1 MDDLLALS
9 TSSINSQ
16 NKSKNDNNRDDSLLY
31 KKNLNENFDVMREYL
46 KINNCSILKYGI
58 KKSIEPIKYGYCAT
72 CDLNLIHPI
81 CMTCIENCHNE
92 HSIKI
97 MPEMDHIICGCGERL
112 HKFPVKVKKN
122 KLKNTIDCPFNEWCS
137 VFGLTNRIKVKNIDI
152 CEFCYKLCGYEKDC
166 IETETKLENCQ
177 CLQSN
182 GKETH
187 LEIKNIYNNL
197 EMLLN
202 KNNILILDKIDPMKF
217 INGIFVAESSYYNL
231 FSDFDET
238 IKEWNNLEND
248 NKIVIHE
255 NFMGTNFYLTLK
267 IFCQILGK
275 IKGKPLRYFVNQ
287 IINLIDFR
295 LIKKIISCLEYKEN
309 IMVLNFLE
317 KILFLYKKVVLGH
330 ETTKFEKL
338 KIYDLE
344 NLSPFQRY
352 FIFHTNKIFF
362 SNAKS
367 QLNFFIETYC
377 DYISNEINIIENYD
391 ILIQITGILKR
402 YSEFYLINVNQMTEI
417 CFSLEKTFEFC
428 KKYKNHSKNVKY
440 YLIIIKMFHYFVYYY
455 NDELIYKKV
464 KKVVKKIEDGENS
477 CFIFHNNEL
486 GRLISR
492 ISMRLIFY
500 AASLDKESLNILNEN
515 EKISVQKIIKLGIKL
530 FQFLGGP
537 IDSYLIISEK
547 ILNDSALY
555 FDNIEN
561 NVFDDQAFLNIYY
574 QTEKLETN
582 YSQFYNYKLKE
593 NELIKEVSNS
603 LDIIIEMCKKND
615 IKMLLIKSK
624 YYFTLIKFLYII
636 NVKNDDEIFNNFIKK
651 FLLFIAY
658 FIQNNSDNALLLFSH
673 FIMKAL
679 LSLPEKYIIEILM
692 LYKNAA
698 NLISMNCECF
708 IFPKHSL
715 KLLCKYLLD
724 YNDLKTKEESEFK
737 LIIKKDNKIW
747 VEKLDNMLG
756 IFLEIL
762 IKLTIQTKQF
772 NTFLTKNFIKD
783 MLFLIFNNLIEKN
796 ISKNN
801 FFFLL
806 FIINKIY
813 DPTSDTDRKNLFMNF
828 KIEKIEEDLE
838 DLNIDLNYRIEI
850 LRFFKKF
857 KYSIYY
863 RQQMLSRQHRMN
875 SMLISKKLAT
885 FKKTKMF
892 KKTTFIQTNFGEK
905 IIYRLFTSLKAEES
919 KNNNYCN
926 AFGQNADNFLLK
938 NNQLI
943 HNYKFPSKKLSFLY
957 FLVKQFEST
966 ENEELENMSNGI
978 KLIDNE
984 FKYFKEIYEKN
995 QNNMP
1000 SFIRYCIDG
1009 LFLPICSMI
1018 NTLFCFTNECVGKEI
1033 LSIYQIILKLI
1044 YIKIFLLNI
1053 SDLLNGI
1060 DHTSYVSFDIKGFLD
1075 VEKLNETLEDYFNLE
1090 NQINISPFDF
1100 TNLYFLFEKHFL
1112 NYIKYFN
1119 SLNLSDNFNVYYQAE
1134 EISKEYNFCQY
1145 FRGIN
1150 IKKNSIRFIKKNK
1163 ENDKII
1169 IENDKNNNSEKE
1181 NVIINTYVPII
1192 KDVYESYKDIKLN
1205 IDNTNICFISSLNE
1219 ICGENEINFRR
1230 MLLFILF
1237 DLVIDYE
1244 LEEQCLFFIYY
1255 ILCVQTSETQ
1265 NDIIKNLGGK
1275 ETTEKGIIVTIINK
1289 FYKCIMKQI
1298 INDFNFEIVHYNYNQ
1313 KIIFS
1318 LVKILKYFCEEHNNF
1333 FQEKLISTIQL
1344 GYSKW
1349 SICQMELNKKDDD
1362 FKENYEYNE
1371 SMSFFNF
1378 LINVM
1383 QKILMITQKCKNE
1396 QYTNS
1401 LYDIIYC
1408 ILELL
1413 IEIIQG
1419 NNKEILDPTNSD
1431 KNQETLFFF
1440 NNFSSIMTDI
1450 IFDDNLKN
1458 KTGFKV
1464 RMLLMN
1470 FVNSILEEEKNEEI
1484 KKLIIKYL
1492 TINKVIKSMLY
1503 TLKNYFYIH
1512 TFDDI
1517 KYKEYYNNYT
1527 ENQILQK
1534 QFKFDN
1540 TLYDYFIEIYFKD
1553 EKFSKESSSFNL
1565 SNNYYKYFKLLS
1577 LSDLALEA
1585 QEMISQFND
1594 INITYAKKKFNLSNN
1609 NKKNSIEV
1617 VPINLINEKQHVLN
1631 YELIEKY
1638 YLIKFFESITK
1649 IVEIRL
1655 PKKNYNTQVIFTI
1668 PCEMIYLSNS
1678 AKEDFIT
1685 FADRTNETTK
1695 KNDLIT
1701 HIPLFQL
1708 EIQISKSKNLNSLQ
1722 NVLINLNYV
1731 VIQTI
1736 LYIIGVGIN
1745 IFILC
1750 TLQGYKE
1757 IEIEDSSS
1765 RRLRF
1770 LSLIKEKYR
1779 FAIDKS
1785 LNKWDNYYDIC
1796 MIIFAIVNLFFVLL
1810 WCFLNMPVYYKIDIL
1825 KYCQE
1830 NKKDKNQL
1838 TLLNKIYIFS
1848 FFTIFKRNYINTF
1861 IYMFVISMIGV
1872 WIKQGIAIF
1881 SLNLLAI
1888 ININE
1893 TLKGI
1898 VVAIYMEKGDVGSTL
1913 FLLIILVY
1921 LYTNLGF
1928 FLIQKDFT
1936 AEIEIEG
1943 YEDNYCESLVFCF
1956 LTNIDAGIRARG
1968 GAADQMIRVSF
1979 ERNNAHYISRIFY
1992 DVTYFLICIIIMI
2005 DLVFGIL
2012 LGTFSKLREEERM
2025 KENDRINHCFICHKS
2040 RAVVEKNKEDF
2051 DVHRNVTHY
2060 IWNYVEYMI
2069 FLNLSDFHDLN
2080 ASNSFARECLNNNSY
2095 IFLPT
2100 SKEDIKEIEENKT
2113 IKISDDNSE
2122 EISSEEEEEEEENDE
2137 NVINEENNE
2146 NDNDNDNIL
2155 EQDEENFE
2163 NNELLSNNLR
2173 DKLINNEQ
2181 ESNNEFIFNS
2191 NNNNL
2196 LNNSNNEN

>member
-9 TSSINSQ
+9 TSSIKTQ
-16 NKSKNDNNRDDSLLY
+16 NKSNDDDSSIIN
-31 KKNLNENFDVMREYL
+31 KKNLNEKFDVMKEYL
-46 KINNCSILKYGI
+46 KIDNCSILKYGI
-58 KKSIEPIKYGYCAT
+58 KKSIEAIKYGYCAT

-81 CMTCIENCHNE
+81 CMTCIENCHNG

-112 HKFPVKVKKN
+112 HKFPLKIKKN
-122 KLKNTIDCPFNEWCS
+122 KLNNTIDCPFSQWCS
-137 VFGLTNRIKVKNIDI
+137 VFGLTNRIKVKETDI
-152 CEFCYKLCGYEKDC
+152 CEFCSKLCEYEKDC
-166 IETETKLENCQ
+166 IETEDKLDICQ
-177 CLQSN
+177 CSELN

-197 EMLLN
+197 EFLLN

-217 INGIFVAESSYYNL
+217 INGLFFAESSYYNL
-231 FSDFDET
+231 FNDFDET
-238 IKEWNNLEND
+238 IKEWNDMEND

-255 NFMGTNFYLTLK
+255 NFLGTNFFLSLK

-275 IKGKPLRYFVNQ
+275 IKGKPLRYFVSQ
-287 IINLIDFR
+287 IINLIDFS
-295 LIKKIISCLEYKEN
+295 LIKKIISCLEFNEN
-309 IMVLNFLE
+309 KMVLNFLD
-317 KILFLYKKVVLGH
+317 KLLFLYKKIVLGH

-352 FIFHTNKIFF
+352 YIFHTNKIFF
-362 SNAKS
+362 TNAKN

-428 KKYKNHSKNVKY
+428 KKFKNHSKNVKY

-464 KKVVKKIEDGENS
+464 KKIVNKKDDNIGNS
-477 CFIFHNNEL
+477 YFIFHNNEL

-492 ISMRLIFY
+492 ISIRVVFY
-500 AASLDKESLNILNEN
+500 AASLDKESLNFLNDD
-515 EKISVQKIIKLGIKL
+515 EKISVQKIVKLGIKL

-537 IDSYLIISEK
+537 KDSYLIMSEK
-547 ILNDSALY
+547 ILNNSALY

-561 NVFDDQAFLNIYY
+561 YIFDDQTFLNIYY
-574 QTEKLETN
+574 QTEKLESY
-582 YSQFYNYKLKE
+582 YSQYYNFIIKE
-593 NELIKEVSNS
+593 NELLTEVSKS
-603 LDIIIEMCKKND
+603 LEIVIEMCKKKD

-624 YYFTLIKFLYII
+624 YYFTLIKLLYII
-636 NVKNDDEIFNNFIKK
+636 NIKEDEDIYNNFIKN

-658 FIQNNSDNALLLFSH
+658 FIENNGDNAILLFSH
-673 FIMKAL
+673 FIIKAL
-679 LSLPEKYIIEILM
+679 LGLPEKYIIDVLM
-692 LYKNAA
+692 IYKNAA
-698 NLISMNCECF
+698 NLISLNCECF

-724 YNDLKTKEESEFK
+724 YKELKTKEDSEFK
-737 LIIKKDNKIW
+737 LLVKKENKNW
-747 VEKLDNMLG
+747 VEKLENMLG

-762 IKLTIQTKQF
+762 IKITIQTKQF

-783 MLFLIFNNLIEKN
+783 MLYLIFNKLIEKN
-796 ISKNN
+796 ATKNN
-801 FFFLL
+801 IFLIL
-806 FIINKIY
+806 FIINKVY
-813 DPTSDTDRKNLFMNF
+813 DSTSDSDRKILFMNF

-838 DLNIDLNYRIEI
+838 DLNLDLNYRIEI

-863 RQQMLSRQHRMN
+863 KQQMLNRQHRMN
-875 SMLISKKLAT
+875 SMLISKKLIT
-885 FKKTKMF
+885 LKKSKLL
-892 KKTTFIQTNFGEK
+892 KKIIFNQTNFGEK
-905 IIYRLFTSLKAEES
+905 IIYKLFTSLKTEES

-926 AFGQNADNFLLK
+926 AFGQNSDNFLLK

-943 HNYKFPSKKLSFLY
+943 NNYKFPTKKLSFLY

-966 ENEELENMSNGI
+966 ENEELENMMNGI
-978 KLIDNE
+978 NFIDNE
-984 FKYFKEIYEKN
+984 FKVFKEIYEKN
-995 QNNMP
+995 QNNIQG
-1000 SFIRYCIDG
+1000 FLRYCING

-1018 NTLFCFTNECVGKEI
+1018 NNFFCFTNDCIGKDI
-1033 LSIYQIILKLI
+1033 LLIYQIILKLI
-1044 YIKIFLLNI
+1044 YIKLFLFNI
-1053 SDLLNGI
+1053 SDLFNGI
-1060 DHTSYVSFDIKGFLD
+1060 NQKFYKNFDIQGFLNI
-1075 VEKLNETLEDYFNLE
+1075 EKLNETLEDYFNLE
-1090 NQINISPFDF
+1090 KQINISPFDF
-1100 TNLYFLFEKHFL
+1100 TYLYYLFEKHYL
-1112 NYIKYFN
+1112 KYIKYFDN
-1119 SLNLSDNFNVYYQAE
+1119 LNLSETFDVYYQPE
-1134 EISKEYNFCQY
+1134 YISKEYNFY
-1145 FRGIN
+1145 EYSKNYKTNRN
-1150 IKKNSIRFIKKNK
+1150 MIKFNKKNK
-1163 ENDKII
+1163 DNEKLI
-1169 IENDKNNNSEKE
+1169 IENINTNNSEKD
-1181 NVIINTYVPII
+1181 NVIIIKYAQII
-1192 KDVYESYKDIKLN
+1192 KEVYDSYKNIKLN
-1205 IDNTNICFISSLNE
+1205 IENINICFISSLNE
-1219 ICGENEINFRR
+1219 ICGEYEINFRR

-1255 ILCVQTSETQ
+1255 ILNIQTSETQ

-1275 ETTEKGIIVTIINK
+1275 DTLEKGIIDTIINK

-1298 INDFNFEIVHYNYNQ
+1298 INDFNLEIVHINYNQ

-1349 SICQMELNKKDDD
+1349 SICQMETNKKDDD

-1378 LINVM
+1378 LINVI
-1383 QKILMITQKCKNE
+1383 QKILMLTDKCKNE
-1396 QYTNS
+1396 QYSNS

-1419 NNKEILDPTNSD
+1419 NNKEILEPIENSE
-1431 KNQETLFFF
+1431 KNQQTLFFF

-1450 IFDDNLKN
+1450 IFNDNLKD
-1458 KTGFKV
+1458 KTGFKI

-1492 TINKVIKSMLY
+1492 TINKIIKSMLF

-1512 TFDDI
+1512 TIDDI

-1527 ENQILQK
+1527 EDQILQK
-1534 QFKFDN
+1534 QFKFDY
-1540 TLYDYFIEIYFKD
+1540 TLYDYFFEIYFKD

-1577 LSDLALEA
+1577 LTELALEA
-1585 QEMISQFND
+1585 NEMIKQFND
-1594 INITYAKKKFNLSNN
+1594 INIVYAKKKFNLFNN

-1617 VPINLINEKQHVLN
+1617 VPINLINEKQHILN

-1655 PKKNYNTQVIFTI
+1655 PKKNCNTQVIFTI
-1668 PCEMIYLSNS
+1668 PCEMVYLSNS

-1695 KNDLIT
+1695 KNCLIT

-1708 EIQISKSKNLNSLQ
+1708 EIEISKTKNINSIQ
-1722 NVLINLNYV
+1722 NVLMNLNYV

-1736 LYIIGVGIN
+1736 LYIVGVGIN

-1750 TLQGYKE
+1750 TLEGYKE
-1757 IEIEDSSS
+1757 IEINDDNSN
-1765 RRLRF
+1765 RRLRI
-1770 LSLIKEKYR
+1770 LSLIKEKYTL
-1779 FAIDKS
+1779 AIDKS
-1785 LNKWDNYYDIC
+1785 LNKWDIFYDYS
-1796 MIIFAIVNLFFVLL
+1796 MIVFAFINLFFVLL
-1810 WCFLNMPVYYKIDIL
+1810 WCFLNMPVYCKIDIL

-1830 NKKDKNQL
+1830 NKKDKKDI
-1838 TLLNKIYIFS
+1838 TLLNKIYIFT
-1848 FFTIFKRNYINTF
+1848 FLTLFKRNYINTL
-1861 IYMFVISMIGV
+1861 IYMFLISIVGV
-1872 WIKQGIAIF
+1872 WIRQGIAIF

-1898 VVAIYMEKGDVGSTL
+1898 VVAIYMERGDVGSTL
-1913 FLLIILVY
+1913 LLLIILVY

-1936 AEIEIEG
+1936 AEIEVEG
-1943 YEDNYCESLVFCF
+1943 YEDNYCENLVFCF

-1979 ERNNAHYISRIFY
+1979 ERNNAHYIYRIFY

-2025 KENDRINHCFICHKS
+2025 KENDRINYCFICHKS

-2051 DVHRNVTHY
+2051 EVHRNVTHY

-2069 FLNLSDFHDLN
+2069 FLNLSDYHDLN

-2095 IFLPT
+2095 RFLPT
-2100 SKEDIKEIEENKT
+2100 SKEDIKEIEENKA
-2113 IKISDDNSE
+2113 IRIFDDNE
-2122 EISSEEEEEEEENDE
+2122 DEISSEEDEEEEEENDE
-2137 NVINEENNE
+2137 NIINEETNE
-2146 NDNDNDNIL
+2146 HII
-2155 EQDEENFE
+2155 EENEDFE
-2163 NNELLSNNLR
+2163 NNDNNESLSNNLR
-2173 DKLINNEQ
+2173 GNIINNEQ
-2181 ESNNEFIFNS
+2181 ESNNEFYYNT
-2191 NNNNL
+2191 NNNHL
-2196 LNNSNNEN
+2196 LNNSQNDDEN